1 MFSLDQAIL
10 LFGTFYFYGGVVLL
24 FLPII
29 MKVLPE
35 TKVHIFRYFASQH
48 KKTNKQIFR
57 SLTIFQKT
65 SRSSRKSVVNE
76 SNHFN
81 FPGSL
86 PHWDSPDI
94 HSRAVSWRSH
104 WSGFWFKHLTR
115 LRDNSNQTDWC
126 LDCRLPKL
134 KLDRLFLWCS
144 YKRTLINFFGNKL
157 ANPRLC
163 FDF

>member
-1 MFSLDQAIL
+1 MIKGRCTSTIPQW
-10 LFGTFYFYGGVVLL
+10 FGKGKIRPSRKGPF
-24 FLPII
+24 
-29 MKVLPE
+29 
-35 TKVHIFRYFASQH
+35 QH
-48 KKTNKQIFR
+48 QYPLVNTNKQIFR

-94 HSRAVSWRSH
+94 HSGAVSWRSH
-104 WSGFWFKHLTR
+104 WSGLWFKHLTR

-126 LDCRLPKL
+126 LDWKLPKL
-134 KLDRLFLWCS
+134 KKKDYVFDVPINANQISWKQARKPQAMFRLLDS
-144 YKRTLINFFGNKL
+144 SSQV
-157 ANPRLC
+157 
-163 FDF
+163 